1 MQKIDWFPSILGN
14 ILNKNRTMKL
24 SFVLLV
30 FALLN
35 VNANSFS
42 QNTKID
48 LDIENE
54 TVQSVLE
61 KIESKS
67 SYKFFYKSGEI
78 NENRKISLKVKNKKV
93 ADILEMIFNGQPVI
107 YSMVKNQIVLKRTSD
122 KPKSKDAEENK
133 EKRNIPLAIP
143 VQYTVSGT
151 ITDNQG
157 VPIPGANV
165 VEKGTTNGVAADFDG
180 NYSLQVSGP
189 ESILVFTSIGFASQE
204 ITVGQS
210 TTIDVVM
217 LEDSQAL
224 DEVVVVGY
232 GTQKRRDITGSVA
245 SVDTEDIADIPM
257 TSIEGGMVGRI
268 PGLDVVA
275 SGTGPGA
282 SAQLQLRGQRSFT
295 ATNDPL
301 IILDGSPYY
310 GTLNDINPYDIESVD
325 VLKDASSTAIYGA
338 RGANGVIIITTKRG
352 TTGAP
357 RFIFES
363 YAGPIMAYGTIPYAN
378 GPQYAEIAREAYR
391 AIGGYPEGGTSD
403 EYDEII
409 FDEIEIESLREG
421 GNGLNYQDMLYQ
433 HGLQQKH
440 QLTVSGGSDKVKYNF
455 SGNYFKQEGIIP
467 GEVFDRYSIRTNLD
481 FTFSPIF
488 SGGASILLNHSYNK
502 RKSSAALFQAFQSS
516 PLGKLYEDDGTPRFT
531 ATADGL
537 LLNPLADFIYDS
549 YRWDNKSWG
558 AVLNVFAE
566 AKITPDLT
574 YRLNLGTN
582 FNLRT
587 IKESAGYYSL
597 ARNLGTPTAD
607 INNSVDNLLL
617 YESVLTYNK
626 QFNEKHQ
633 LTLTAIQGF
642 QSTRVETSG
651 AGVSDLP
658 YEESRYHNLGSA
670 TLVNSVSSN
679 LIETDLLSYAGRVFY
694 GYDSK
699 YLLTL
704 SIRADGASQ
713 FSPDHKWGY
722 FPSAAFAYRVSSE
735 KFMKG
740 TQNWLDDLKLRLS
753 YGVTG
758 NQGISPYQTQGGV
771 TRSAYSWNEEPGFG
785 YYPTELENR
794 DLKWETTAVYNF
806 GLDFRLFKGRLSGTV
821 DIYNTNTYDLLM
833 YRKLPITSGYD
844 QVLQNVGKT
853 KNKGLELSLNS
864 VNVAGEDFNWQTN
877 LTFFKNNTEIEELY
891 NGKVDDVGNRWFIGE
906 PIEVFYDYKKIG
918 IWQQNESAEAASYG
932 EEPGQIKVLDVDND
946 GAITDA
952 DRMVLGSAQPDFVSN
967 ITNTFKYKNFDLSFQ
982 TYIRWGGM
990 TAIEAFAPFAKKRY
1004 NKLVF
1009 DYWTPTNPTNN
1020 YPRPNQLYE
1029 GSGLYGSTLRYRDA
1043 SLISLRQISL
1053 GYRFPQSLLDKTP
1066 FTGLRLYLSG
1076 ENLAYWTKSELRDFN
1091 MKPDLNG
1098 SIGDDG
1104 TRTISSYPATRTM
1117 ILGINVQF

>member
-1 MQKIDWFPSILGN
+1 MQKIDWFPDFLGN

-24 SFVLLV
+24 SFLLLV
-30 FALLN
+30 CALLN
-35 VNANSFS
+35 VQANSFS

-48 LDIENE
+48 LEVENE
-54 TVQSVLE
+54 TIQNVLE
-61 KIESKS
+61 EIESKS
-67 SYKFFYKSGEI
+67 NFTFFYRSGEI
-78 NENRKISLKVKNKKV
+78 NEGRTVSLKVRNKPISE
-93 ADILEMIFNGQPVI
+93 ILDLIFKGQYVS
-107 YSMVKNQIVLKRTSD
+107 YSMVKNQIVLKRGGPPI
-122 KPKSKDAEENK
+122 KK
-133 EKRNIPLAIP
+133 IP
-143 VQYTVSGT
+143 VQEKISNDLLLDAKIVQQTVTGT
-151 ITDNQG
+151 IVDNQG
-157 VPIPGANV
+157 IPIPGANV
-165 VEKGTTNGVAADFDG
+165 VEKNTTNGTAADFDG
-180 NYSLQVSGP
+180 NYSLQISGP
-189 ESILVFTSIGFASQE
+189 ESILVFTSIGYASQE
-204 ITVGQS
+204 IPVGVS

-217 LEDSQAL
+217 QEDSQAL

-232 GTQKRRDITGSVA
+232 GTQKRRDVTGSVA
-245 SVDTEDIADIPM
+245 SVSTEDIADIPM
-257 TSIEGGMVGRI
+257 TSIEGGIVGRI
-268 PGLDVVA
+268 PGLDVVP
-275 SGTGPGA
+275 SGAGPGA
-282 SAQLQLRGQRSFT
+282 STQIQLRGQRSFT

-352 TTGAP
+352 ATGAP

-363 YAGPIMAYGTIPYAN
+363 YGGPIMAYGTIPYAN

-391 AIGGYPEGGTSD
+391 AIGDYPEGGTSA
-403 EYDEII
+403 EFDEII
-409 FDEIEIESLREG
+409 FDEIEIESLRQG
-421 GNGLNYQDMLYQ
+421 GNGLNYQDLLYE
-433 HGLQQKH
+433 HGFQQKH
-440 QLTVSGGSDKVKYNF
+440 QLTVSGGSEKVKYNF
-455 SGNYFKQEGIIP
+455 SGSYFQQDGIIP
-467 GEVFDRYSIRTNLD
+467 GENFDRYSMRTNLD

-537 LLNPLADFIYDS
+537 LLNPLADYIYDS

-558 AVLNVFAE
+558 AILNVFGE

-582 FNLRT
+582 FKLRT
-587 IKESAGYYSL
+587 IKESAGFYSL
-597 ARNLGTPTAD
+597 ARNLGTATAQVD
-607 INNSVDNLLL
+607 NTVDNLLL
-617 YESVLTYNK
+617 YESILTYNK

-633 LTLTAIQGF
+633 LTVTAIQGV
-642 QSTRVETSG
+642 QTTRLETSD

-670 TLVNSVSSN
+670 TLVNSVGSN
-679 LIETDLLSYAGRVFY
+679 LIETNLLSYAGRIFY

-704 SIRADGASQ
+704 SLRADGASQ
-713 FSPDHKWGY
+713 FSPNHKWGY
-722 FPSAAFAYRVSSE
+722 FPSAAFAYRISDE
-735 KFMKG
+735 GFMKS
-740 TQNWLDDLKLRLS
+740 TENWLDDLKLRLS

-758 NQGISPYQTQGGV
+758 NQGISPYQTQGGAD
-771 TRSAYSWNEEPGFG
+771 RSAYSWNESPGFG

-794 DLKWETTAVYNF
+794 NLKWETTAVYNF
-806 GLDFRLFKGRLSGTV
+806 GVDFRLFGGRLSGSV
-821 DIYNTNTYDLLM
+821 DMYNTNTYDLLM
-833 YRKLPITSGYD
+833 FRKLPITSGYD

-853 KNKGLELSLNS
+853 KNKGFELSLNS
-864 VNVAGEDFNWQTN
+864 VNISTEEFSWRTD
-877 LTFFKNNTEIEELY
+877 LTFFRNNTEIDELY
-891 NGKVDDVGNRWFIGE
+891 NGKVDDIGNRWFIGE
-906 PIEVFYDYKKIG
+906 PIEVFYDFKKIG

-932 EEPGQIKVLDVDND
+932 QEPGQIKVLDVDND

-952 DRMVLGSAQPDFVSN
+952 DRMVLGSPQPDFVSN
-967 ITNTFKYKNFDLSFQ
+967 ITNTFNYKNFDLSFQ

-990 TAIEAFAPFAKKRY
+990 SSIGPFAPFSKKRY

-1029 GSGLYGSTLRYRDA
+1029 GSGLYGSTLTYRDA

-1053 GYRFPQSLLDKTP
+1053 GYRFPASLIEKTP
-1066 FTGLRLYLSG
+1066 LSGLRLYLSG
-1076 ENLAYWTKSELRDFN
+1076 ENLAYWTKSEMRDFN
-1091 MKPDLNG
+1091 MKPDLT
-1098 SIGDDG
+1098 GDVVDG
-1104 TRTISSYPATRTM
+1104 TRTISSYPATRTV
-1117 ILGINVQF
+1117 ILGLNIQF

>member
-1 MQKIDWFPSILGN
+1 MQKIDWFPDILEN
-14 ILNKNRTMKL
+14 ILNKNRTVKL
-24 SFVLLV
+24 SFFLLLC
-30 FALLN
+30 ALLN
-35 VNANSFS
+35 IQANTFS
-42 QNTKID
+42 QKTKIN
-48 LDIENE
+48 LNVENV
-54 TVQSVLE
+54 TIQSLLE
-61 KIESKS
+61 EIESKS
-67 SYKFFYKSGEI
+67 EFTFFYKIGEI
-78 NENRKISLKVKNKKV
+78 NENRIVSLEVRKKSIPE
-93 ADILEMIFNGQPVI
+93 ILDMIFAGQNI
-107 YSMVKNQIVLKRTSD
+107 SYSIVKNQIVLKRTIHPIITKSVED
-122 KPKSKDAEENK
+122 QIKSIPPPKPK
-133 EKRNIPLAIP
+133 I
-143 VQYTVSGT
+143 VQQTVSGT
-151 ITDNQG
+151 IVDNQG
-157 VPIPGANV
+157 VPIPGASV
-165 VEKGTTNGVAADFDG
+165 VEKNTTNGVAADFDG
-180 NYSLQVSGP
+180 NYSLEVSGP
-189 ESILVFTSIGFASQE
+189 ESVLVFSSIGFARQE
-204 ITVGQS
+204 ITVGLS

-217 LEDSQAL
+217 LEDSQSL

-232 GTQKRRDITGSVA
+232 GTQKRRDVTGSVA
-245 SVDTEDIADIPM
+245 SVSTEDMADIPM

-268 PGLDVVA
+268 PGLDVVS

-352 TTGAP
+352 VTGAP

-363 YAGPIMAYGTIPYAN
+363 YAGPIMPYGTIPYAN

-391 AIGGYPEGGTSD
+391 AIGDYPEGGTSD
-403 EYDEII
+403 EYDAII
-409 FDEIEIESLREG
+409 FDEIEIESLRGG

-440 QLTVSGGSDKVKYNF
+440 QLTVSGGSEKVKYNF
-455 SGNYFKQEGIIP
+455 SGNYFQQDGIIP
-467 GEVFDRYSIRTNLD
+467 GETFDRYSIRTNLD

-488 SGGASILLNHSYNK
+488 SGGASILLNHSYNR

-537 LLNPLADFIYDS
+537 LLNPLADYIYDS

-558 AVLNVFAE
+558 AVLNVFGE

-582 FNLRT
+582 FKLRT

-597 ARNLGTPTAD
+597 ARNLGTATAEVD
-607 INNSVDNLLL
+607 NTVDNLLL
-617 YESVLTYNK
+617 YESILTYNK

-633 LTLTAIQGF
+633 LTLTAIQGM
-642 QSTRVETSG
+642 QSTRLETSG

-658 YEESRYHNLGSA
+658 YEDSRYHNLGSA

-679 LIETDLLSYAGRVFY
+679 LIETNLLSYAGRIFY

-722 FPSAAFAYRVSSE
+722 FPSAAFAYRISDE
-735 KFMKG
+735 NFMKS
-740 TQNWLDDLKLRLS
+740 TDNWLDDLKLRLS

-758 NQGISPYQTQGGV
+758 NQGISPYQTQGGAD
-771 TRSAYSWNEEPGFG
+771 RSAYSWNEVPGFG

-794 DLKWETTAVYNF
+794 NLKWETTAVYNL
-806 GLDFRLFKGRLSGTV
+806 GVDFRLFGGRLSGSV
-821 DIYNTNTYDLLM
+821 DVYNTNTYDLLM
-833 YRKLPITSGYD
+833 FRKLPITAGYD

-853 KNKGLELSLNS
+853 KNKGFELSLNS
-864 VNVAGEDFNWQTN
+864 VNIAAEDFNWRTD
-877 LTFFKNNTEIEELY
+877 LTFFRNNTEIDELY

-906 PIEVFYDYKKIG
+906 PIEVFYDFKKIG
-918 IWQQNESAEAASYG
+918 IWQENESAEAASYG

-952 DRMVLGSAQPDFVSN
+952 DRMVLGSPQPDFVSN

-990 TAIEAFAPFAKKRY
+990 ASIGPFAPFSKKRY

-1009 DYWTPTNPTNN
+1009 DYWTPTNPTNS

-1029 GSGLYGSTLRYRDA
+1029 GSGLYGSTLTYRDA
-1043 SLISLRQISL
+1043 SLISLRQVSL
-1053 GYRFPQSLLDKTP
+1053 GYRFPDSLIDKTP
-1066 FTGLRLYLSG
+1066 LSGIRLYLSG
-1076 ENLAYWTKSELRDFN
+1076 ENLAYWTKSEMRDFN
-1091 MKPDLNG
+1091 MKADLAG
-1098 SIGDDG
+1098 TVVDG
-1104 TRTISSYPATRTM
+1104 TRTISSYPATRTV
-1117 ILGINVQF
+1117 ILGLNIQF